1 MIMNEKRSSE
11 LYKNY
16 FDISFFN
23 SIFNQY
29 LIGLGDFD
37 IENYELLQHD
47 WFVWVLFIF
56 MTFLTQIVFLNM
68 LIAIMG
74 NTYAK
79 EMEFRD
85 QSALKEKIDIISDY
99 VVITRREENVVKE
112 LAKFIFAITPATLS
126 TDEDADWEGSVTT
139 IKNAITDSN
148 TQVKQ
153 VMQKRIDSLSREI
166 TTTSERM
173 VHLDEKVSD
182 LQTNQERLTI
192 KLKDLDQKV
201 DPIIPT
207 IEKLEQTMITML
219 NGGK

>member
-1 MIMNEKRSSE
+1 MRLLGSTLRDVRIFMILFFCILFTFGDALMIMNEKRSSE
-11 LYKNY
+11 LYKEY
-16 FDISFFN
+16 FDISFFD

-29 LIGLGDFD
+29 LIGLGEFD
-37 IENYELLQHD
+37 LDNYKLERHD

-74 NTYAK
+74 DTYAK
-79 EMEFRD
+79 ETEFKD

-99 VVITRREENVVKE
+99 VVITRREKNVVKE

-148 TQVKQ
+148 MQVKQ
-153 VMQKRIDSLSREI
+153 VM
-166 TTTSERM
+166 
-173 VHLDEKVSD
+173 
-182 LQTNQERLTI
+182 
-192 KLKDLDQKV
+192 
-201 DPIIPT
+201 
-207 IEKLEQTMITML
+207 
-219 NGGK
+219 

>member
-1 MIMNEKRSSE
+1 MWFQAFKWLKLFKDTGFYVRLLGSTLRDVLIFLILFFCILFTFGDALMIMNEKRSSE

-153 VMQKRIDSLSREI
+153 VM
-166 TTTSERM
+166 
-173 VHLDEKVSD
+173 
-182 LQTNQERLTI
+182 
-192 KLKDLDQKV
+192 
-201 DPIIPT
+201 
-207 IEKLEQTMITML
+207 
-219 NGGK
+219 

>member
-1 MIMNEKRSSE
+1 MRLLGSTLRDVLIFLILFFCILFTFGDALMIMNEKRSSE

-153 VMQKRIDSLSREI
+153 VM
-166 TTTSERM
+166 
-173 VHLDEKVSD
+173 
-182 LQTNQERLTI
+182 
-192 KLKDLDQKV
+192 
-201 DPIIPT
+201 
-207 IEKLEQTMITML
+207 
-219 NGGK
+219 